1 MSTVIKRL
9 KQGNQQFVPVTLA
22 EAVVVN
28 TAGIGGTGQITTL
41 DKVLQSAIGQTNNYL
56 IQINN
61 KLAELASSK
70 QDKLVGGVGIEITDD
85 NRINVTLN
93 QTLYQVVQE
102 LPNPSVNTMNMIYIV
117 PLIASEDAQNLC
129 AEYICVY
136 DGQGYRWEQFGTFKT
151 DVGLSG
157 YVTEEELHIYSVT
170 AESVKNSAG
179 LPIGVNYDIPDN
191 LYADYV

>member
-56 IQINN
+56 TQINN

-117 PLIASEDAQNLC
+117 PLIASDDAQNLC

-136 DGQGYRWEQFGTFKT
+136 DGQNYRWEQFGTFKT
-151 DVGLSG
+151 DIGLSG

-179 LPIGVNYDIPDN
+179 KSVEISYDIPDD
-191 LYADYV
+191 LYANYV